1 MYLETFNIGVNIYI
15 SISLLN
21 VDLIPAYIYVHT

>member
-15 SISLLN
+15 SISLFY